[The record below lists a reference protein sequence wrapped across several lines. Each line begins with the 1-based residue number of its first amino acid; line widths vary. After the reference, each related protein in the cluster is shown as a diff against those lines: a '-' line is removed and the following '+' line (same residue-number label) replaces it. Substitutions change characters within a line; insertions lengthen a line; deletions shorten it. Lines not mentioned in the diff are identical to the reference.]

1 VRAPGA
7 AGMPVGVGR
16 ERAPSAGEI
25 FGFMLDT
32 LFSDQLDAD
41 LDQLRRTNEFL
52 AAAGA
57 PVTGLRR
64 IAALRLAPQADPR
77 HAAARHVDALPRALR
92 ALLGV
97 IGARGEAG
105 GLLASYLLFES
116 PYTREMMAA
125 GRAETTARAA
135 EITALLEGG
144 TATG

>member
-1 VRAPGA
+1 
-7 AGMPVGVGR
+7 
-16 ERAPSAGEI
+16 
-25 FGFMLDT
+25 MLDT

-105 GLLASYLLFES
+105 GLLASYLLFEA

-125 GRAETTARAA
+125 GRAETAARAA
-135 EITALLEGG
+135 EITALLTGA
-144 TATG
+144 TATD